1 MATLQNQVKA
11 VRLQEKL
18 GKQNF
23 LEDLKKLYKPLTDL
37 IKDVFENVTKT
48 ISETSMKNTK
58 AISDLNEKVLEVMN
72 ENGLIAP
79 YLASSL
85 VNLFKPEN
93 RSQFRL
99 KKDLNLS
106 MMNDF
111 SINGGIPVSSLSNM
125 ITSKDSNNTFKLD
138 GDLLET
144 IANYDFNVDQSNQQ
158 DRKPKYE
165 FLKELKYI
173 FKQKGNK
180 SNRDKSLKRLLESPA
195 IMASGVSKTVF
206 FII

>member
-1 MATLQNQVKA
+1 M
-11 VRLQEKL
+11 QEKL

-23 LEDLKKLYKPLTDL
+23 LEDLKKIYKPLTDL

-106 MMNDF
+106 MMSDF